1 MQNKLKST
9 FYEIENFE
17 NVDKLDMDE
26 DDIGKGLRH
35 LGMTWFVL
43 PRAKV
48 DLNIKY
54 NFFGYIRL

>member
-26 DDIGKGLRH
+26 DDIGKGLRY
-35 LGMTWFVL
+35 LGMTWFCTTKSQGRPQYKL
-43 PRAKV
+43 
-48 DLNIKY
+48 
-54 NFFGYIRL
+54 